1 MLTGLLRKGLT
12 VEPFILY
19 LRPSRKK
26 EPKKTDARWIAWFRD
41 PIKGARLPK
50 NRISIDTLNARLHEG
65 VCFHVSS
72 KAEAFRIAQDAL
84 QKGVVFNYV
93 KEEKIYLK
101 DYIEEFWDYDRSP
114 YIKRKLVEGSKIT
127 RSYTVKMGRAFAK
140 HCLPHIPVGLPLD
153 GFTVSMMDKIK
164 NALYD
169 AKLSSSTIH
178 KALESVKVPMRE
190 AYKQELISDNIGE
203 RLRAVKIKG
212 VEKGIL
218 TTKEASDLI
227 KYLKKSTNPDSY
239 ERWRYLFTAVIYY
252 SGMRNGEIMALTP
265 SCIEVIDETQSRLHV
280 RRGWNDIDGF
290 KAPKNGKTRLVTIPT
305 ALAKELLQW
314 SAGCDP
320 DSLIFYSMKDKTK
333 PIYEKHITSNFKD
346 ALKAIG
352 ISEAEQKKRNLS
364 FYSLR
369 HGFNTAMVNSGLGEL
384 EIRSVTGHS
393 SVAMTEHYNHETD
406 ERLRRQAEAR
416 ERALPF
422 IA

>member
-1 MLTGLLRKGLT
+1 MMRSSQKACGVQIGVHLLLTGLLRKGLT
-12 VEPFILY
+12 MEPFILY

-169 AKLSSSTIH
+169 
-178 KALESVKVPMRE
+178 VKFHVV
-190 AYKQELISDNIGE
+190 LVLVVS
-203 RLRAVKIKG
+203 AVKQDKKKHSHSCKCLRYNYFTLQISAWPYTLQAHTSIPMIVIIHAQGIKLP
-212 VEKGIL
+212 IR
-218 TTKEASDLI
+218 I
-227 KYLKKSTNPDSY
+227 KP
-239 ERWRYLFTAVIYY
+239 
-252 SGMRNGEIMALTP
+252 
-265 SCIEVIDETQSRLHV
+265 
-280 RRGWNDIDGF
+280 
-290 KAPKNGKTRLVTIPT
+290 
-305 ALAKELLQW
+305 
-314 SAGCDP
+314 
-320 DSLIFYSMKDKTK
+320 
-333 PIYEKHITSNFKD
+333 
-346 ALKAIG
+346 
-352 ISEAEQKKRNLS
+352 
-364 FYSLR
+364 
-369 HGFNTAMVNSGLGEL
+369 
-384 EIRSVTGHS
+384 
-393 SVAMTEHYNHETD
+393 
-406 ERLRRQAEAR
+406 
-416 ERALPF
+416 
-422 IA
+422 